1 MAVSNS
7 GGPLQLLRNDGRH
20 GHWLGVEL
28 AGPQVQPTGH
38 RRAAD
43 RASSRP
49 AARLVRTVQAGSS
62 YLSSSDPRVLFGL
75 GEEAGVKKLT
85 IHWPSGTVQ
94 VLENLPAG
102 RYVKVEEK

>member
-1 MAVSNS
+1 V
-7 GGPLQLLRNDGRH
+7 G
-20 GHWLGVEL
+20 
-28 AGPQVQPTGH
+28 
-38 RRAAD
+38 
-43 RASSRP
+43 
-49 AARLVRTVQAGSS
+49 ARLTATLPSGRALVRIVQAGSS

-94 VLENLPAG
+94 VLENLSAD